1 MVKHGKNVLKNGQ
14 YYTIFLCG
22 LHCLSA
28 LRAQR
33 TKLSR
38 PKGLKAGPSKVR
50 LGVSPVVRPVIRP
63 VVRPVVRQGSICGS
77 VWPSVR
83 PLGRPSSHLVE
94 VGALRLL
101 VSHEC
106 HP

>member
-63 VVRPVVRQGSICGS
+63 GSGS
-77 VWPSVR
+77 VRDPSVGPFGRPSVR
-83 PLGRPSSHLVE
+83 WAARP
-94 VGALRLL
+94 AIW
-101 VSHEC
+101 
-106 HP
+106 